1 MRLPLPKKWA
11 WHRCWRRSIKA
22 RGRATA
28 AWVFFRLTL
37 GSANDGYSAIRRKPG
52 LMPINTVKKPNN
64 IRLRRNLGGTE
75 MRKWILAA
83 AIAAVF
89 AVPATVNA
97 EPMVLKFSHVVAE
110 KTPKGQ
116 AALKFKEL
124 AEKYLPGKVKVEV
137 YPNSSLFGD
146 KQEMDAIAL
155 GDVQFI
161 ATSMSKF
168 GKYTKKLGV
177 FDLPFMFKDTKAL
190 SRFEQSKVGQQLLHS
205 MENRNYLGLAYWHN
219 GLSQMSANKPLLM
232 PEDAKGLKFRIQQ
245 SDIIEATY
253 AAVGANTQ
261 KLAFSEVYQALQVGT
276 VNAQENTWSNIYSK
290 KFYEVQKDFTE
301 SNSRVIDYMVLVN
314 AKWWNGLPAD
324 IRAGLTKAMAEAT
337 ELNNQNADKLNED
350 AKKKIIASGVTTIHQ
365 LTPAQHA
372 AWVKAMHPVWKKFE
386 NQIGKDII
394 DAAVASNGPATN

>member
-1 MRLPLPKKWA
+1 
-11 WHRCWRRSIKA
+11 
-22 RGRATA
+22 
-28 AWVFFRLTL
+28 
-37 GSANDGYSAIRRKPG
+37 
-52 LMPINTVKKPNN
+52 
-64 IRLRRNLGGTE
+64 

-83 AIAAVF
+83 AAAAVV
-89 AVPATVNA
+89 AMPVASMA
-97 EPMVLKFSHVVAE
+97 DPMVLKFSHVVAE
-110 KTPKGQ
+110 HTPKGQ

-124 AEKYLPGKVKVEV
+124 AEKYLPGKVKIEV

-146 KQEMDAIAL
+146 KQEMDALQL

-168 GKYTKKLGV
+168 GKYTKKLEV
-177 FDLPFMFKDTKAL
+177 FDLPFMFKDTAAL
-190 SRFEQSKVGQQLLHS
+190 SRFEDSKTGRQLLHA

-232 PEDAKGLKFRIQQ
+232 PSDAKGLKFRIQQ
-245 SDIIEATY
+245 SDIIQASYEGI
-253 AAVGANTQ
+253 GANAQ

-290 KFYEVQKDFTE
+290 KFYEVQKHFTE

-324 IRAGLTKAMAEAT
+324 IRAGLSKAMAEAT
-337 ELNNQNADKLNED
+337 KLNNESADKLNAE
-350 AKKKIIASGVTTIHQ
+350 AKKKIMASGVTTIHE

-386 NQIGKDII
+386 KQIGKDII
-394 DAAVASNGPATN
+394 DAAVAANNENTN

>member
-1 MRLPLPKKWA
+1 
-11 WHRCWRRSIKA
+11 
-22 RGRATA
+22 
-28 AWVFFRLTL
+28 
-37 GSANDGYSAIRRKPG
+37 
-52 LMPINTVKKPNN
+52 
-64 IRLRRNLGGTE
+64 
-75 MRKWILAA
+75 MRKWLLAA
-83 AIAAVF
+83 AAAAVF

-97 EPMVLKFSHVVAE
+97 APMVLKFSHVVAE
-110 KTPKGQ
+110 HTPKGQ
-116 AALKFKEL
+116 AALKFKAA
-124 AEKYLPGKVKVEV
+124 AERLLPGKVKVEV
-137 YPNSSLFGD
+137 YPNSQLFGD
-146 KQEMDAIAL
+146 AKEMEAIAL

-168 GKYTKKLGV
+168 GKYTKKLQV
-177 FDLPFMFKDTKAL
+177 FDLPFMFKDMDAV
-190 SRFEQSKVGQQLLHS
+190 SRFEHSKVGRQLLQS

-219 GLSQMSANKPLLM
+219 GLSQMSANKPLLL

-245 SDIIEATY
+245 SDIIQASYEGI
-253 AAVGANTQ
+253 GANVQ

-290 KFYEVQKDFTE
+290 KFYEVQKHFTE

-324 IRAGLTKAMAEAT
+324 IRAGLTKAMDEAT
-337 ELNNQNADKLNED
+337 AANNEIADKLNEE

-372 AWVKAMHPVWKKFE
+372 AWVKAMHPVWTKFE

-394 DAAVASNGPATN
+394 AAAVASNNPNTN

>member
-1 MRLPLPKKWA
+1 
-11 WHRCWRRSIKA
+11 
-22 RGRATA
+22 
-28 AWVFFRLTL
+28 
-37 GSANDGYSAIRRKPG
+37 
-52 LMPINTVKKPNN
+52 
-64 IRLRRNLGGTE
+64 
-75 MRKWILAA
+75 MRKWLIAA
-83 AIAAVF
+83 AAAAVF

-97 EPMVLKFSHVVAE
+97 APMVLKFSHVVAE

-168 GKYTKKLGV
+168 GKYTRKLGV
-177 FDLPFMFKDTKAL
+177 FDLPFMFKDMNAVG
-190 SRFEQSKVGQQLLHS
+190 RFEHSKVGRQLLHS

-232 PEDAKGLKFRIQQ
+232 PSDAKGLKFRIQQ

-253 AAVGANTQ
+253 EQVGANAQ

-290 KFYEVQKDFTE
+290 KFYEVQKHFTE

-324 IRAGLTKAMAEAT
+324 IRAGLTKAMDEAT
-337 ELNNQNADKLNED
+337 ESNNQIADKLNED

-386 NQIGKDII
+386 SKIGKDII